1 MGYQD
6 SAQHSITMVPQN
18 QTATIKGEKGGKQDG
33 VVIVSVGSR
42 RSERGLWCV
51 VRGQK
56 RGVVVIPTVMPVAC
70 IGGNKRRFGIEA
82 HYTRRQRHAAGYR
95 LLRRVRSCYSWC
107 RV

>member
-6 SAQHSITMVPQN
+6 SAQHRITIVPQN
-18 QTATIKGEKGGKQDG
+18 QTATIKGEEGGKQDG

-70 IGGNKRRFGIEA
+70 IGGNKR
-82 HYTRRQRHAAGYR
+82 
-95 LLRRVRSCYSWC
+95 
-107 RV
+107 